1 MIRDPAEKSLKMPIQ
16 FLIDT
21 AGGAAV
27 TGGAAEAILSRA

>member
-1 MIRDPAEKSLKMPIQ
+1 MVRDPAEKSLKMPIQ

-27 TGGAAEAILSRA
+27 TGGTTEAILSPA